1 MAAPRRYTEQ
11 ELRDALAIAEERA
24 ASTKLNAAMYERVIA
39 VLRLRI
45 LGHTAGQISKEL
57 GIKWENTVHVI
68 LHRAVRYKK
77 CDCQKTAEERPD
89 DPI

>member
-24 ASTKLNAAMYERVIA
+24 ATTKLNAVTYERVIA

-45 LGHTAGQISKEL
+45 LGHTAGEISKKV
-57 GIKWENTVHVI
+57 GIKFENTVHAI

-77 CDCQKTAEERPD
+77 CDCKKQEEEAPN
-89 DPI
+89 DPT